1 MRQNFNCRISSAKCL
16 IECSRAEEKNG
27 RRFKQLYIT
36 KLFHKDNNGLKCKEE
51 SILMETLSVHCGV
64 CQWSTILDSV
74 AVVNLRE
81 VDKVLTYFLFTGTK
95 MHP

>member
-1 MRQNFNCRISSAKCL
+1 MAADLSNFTLQNF
-16 IECSRAEEKNG
+16 
-27 RRFKQLYIT
+27 FT
-36 KLFHKDNNGLKCKEE
+36 KTIGLKCKEE

>member
-1 MRQNFNCRISSAKCL
+1 MAADFSNFTLQNF
-16 IECSRAEEKNG
+16 
-27 RRFKQLYIT
+27 FT
-36 KLFHKDNNGLKCKEE
+36 KTIGLKCKEE